1 MRNVV
6 KGLALSAAVIA
17 VIGGTIS
24 AAAVPPTKD
33 VHVDEGWFTLV
44 FTDEVGLTIPGCE
57 GFSEEMVSE
66 SATELTYRNRAGVD
80 VKGVLHGKFLGT
92 ITNSVTGQ
100 TFRDHS
106 TFTETY
112 DLVEGTT
119 TVSGSSYHYI
129 VKGQGQVFAEV
140 GHKITI
146 DETGEISFQAG
157 QDDFVQSDVA
167 GICEALS

>member
-1 MRNVV
+1 MRNVTKAV
-6 KGLALSAAVIA
+6 LLGAIALMT
-17 VIGGTIS
+17 IGGSIPAS
-24 AAAVPPTKD
+24 AVPPTKV
-33 VHVDEGWFTLV
+33 VHVNEGWFTLV
-44 FTDEVGLTIPGCE
+44 FTDEDGQTIPGCE
-57 GFSEEMVSE
+57 GFSEEMISE
-66 SATELTYRNRAGVD
+66 RATEVTYYNKAGVA
-80 VKGVLHGKFLGT
+80 VKGVLHGDFLGT
-92 ITNSVTGQ
+92 ITDSLTGQ

-119 TVSGSSYHYI
+119 TVSGPSYHYI
-129 VKGQGQVFAEV
+129 VRGKGQVFAEV

-157 QDDFVQSDVA
+157 QDDFVESDVA

>member
-1 MRNVV
+1 MRNVM
-6 KGLALSAAVIA
+6 KGLALSAAAIA

-24 AAAVPPTKD
+24 ASAVPPTKD

-44 FTDEVGLTIPGCE
+44 FTDENDVTVPGCE

-66 SATELTYRNRAGVD
+66 RATELSYPNNAGEA
-80 VKGVLHGKFLGT
+80 VKRVLKGRFVGT
-92 ITNSVTGQ
+92 ITNPVGE
-100 TFRDHS
+100 TFRDHAV
-106 TFTETY
+106 FTETY

-129 VKGQGQVFAEV
+129 VKGEGQVFAEV

>member
-1 MRNVV
+1 MRNVL

-24 AAAVPPTKD
+24 ASAVPPTKD
-33 VHVDEGWFTLV
+33 VHVDQGWFTLV
-44 FTDEVGLTIPGCE
+44 FTDEVGLTIPGCD

-66 SATELTYRNRAGVD
+66 RATELTYYNKAGVA
-80 VKGVLHGKFLGT
+80 VKMVLHGKFLGT
-92 ITNSVTGQ
+92 ITNPTGE